1 MALLVLLHRSGGGGV
16 ECSAGRLVLGGRGA
30 SFNGHGWWKMVSD
43 VDIQDCD
50 EKDDNEK

>member
-1 MALLVLLHRSGGGGV
+1 MLLHRSGGGGV
-16 ECSAGRLVLGGRGA
+16 ECSAGRLVLGGRGT

-43 VDIQDCD
+43 IDIQDCD